1 LGSCL
6 PTLSPKTGDKGGAT
20 GWLIDPQRK
29 LAMIYRPGRESE
41 ILIQPEI
48 LRGEGPVSGFELK
61 MQRLCE

>member
-1 LGSCL
+1 
-6 PTLSPKTGDKGGAT
+6 
-20 GWLIDPQRK
+20 
-29 LAMIYRPGRESE
+29 MIYRPGRESE